1 MKARNIEVERAKALE
16 VVKNIT
22 NADTLHEIIVLY
34 DENNP
39 SAEKLSLEEYNKAL
53 DEAETR
59 VNEGAFVT
67 LDEFKKEMAKWK

>member
-34 DENNP
+34 DENNA
-39 SAEKLSLEEYNKAL
+39 SAERLSIEEYNKAL

-59 VNEGAFVT
+59 VNEGEFVT